1 MNLEEIEE
9 LVGKAKKY
17 VIEVDEQPDDP
28 PVYHVVFKH
37 KNLGFVWDVR
47 AFNKKD
53 IDFFDYYLSKNSKY
67 RTYEDLAR
75 DLVVAK
81 EDLGAGLK
89 IGEFW
94 VVADPKVVVD
104 GMVDFMLEGKNG
116 WWDVKVSKT
125 APIGLLS
132 RDLFIEYKLGQK
144 RKRRRNAQVH
154 VR

>member
-17 VIEVDEQPDDP
+17 VIEVDEQPDDL

-81 EDLGAGLK
+81 EDLGAGSK

-94 VVADPKVVVD
+94 VVTDPKVVVD

-144 RKRRRNAQVH
+144 RKRRRDAQVR